1 MEYNTD
7 IKTFDYDSLKTVS
20 IQKSKTPTGIDIIST
35 QHIDNRFYMIFENTG
50 TYNIIDYQGVGE
62 VDMCNYTKL
71 ALLHL
76 SERENI
82 IISNRTEAL
91 NSVYWNS
98 VFYILQEAGY
108 KNILWIDGGLTK
120 GELFRHIDILNI
132 THIFSDF
139 FFGNL
144 FRSVV
149 FGEVP
154 VSGDISNK
162 NKLFVCI
169 SRMARQERFYFT
181 SKILKDIDLFEKGIL
196 SCAWSEK
203 TLDVFEDKNLNLL
216 LDQDVIN
223 RFPIT
228 LNHKE
233 IDESIHG
240 FYEEFS
246 SAIFHIV
253 QESSVGYDHR
263 THRKIY
269 NKLPIDWRIVN
280 SDRLFFTEKSAK
292 PFCCN
297 QIPLFIAAPGY
308 VEILRNLGFDLFDD
322 IVDHNYD
329 KEDNVFNRCDLVYK
343 ELKRI
348 SEMHTT
354 EEWLEF
360 LKLNHISERFVK
372 NRKRLMEIKEEQ
384 DNKIVTWVRENF

>member
-1 MEYNTD
+1 MELNTD
-7 IKTFDYDSLKTVS
+7 IKIFDYDSLTTVS
-20 IQKSKTPTGIDIIST
+20 IQKSKTFTDIDIISPGP
-35 QHIDNRFYMIFENTG
+35 INNRIYMNFENTG

-82 IISNRTEAL
+82 IISNPTEAL

-120 GELFRHIDILNI
+120 GELFRHIDILNV
-132 THIFSDF
+132 THLFSGF
-139 FFGNL
+139 FFRNL
-144 FRSVV
+144 FRPDI
-149 FGEVP
+149 FGEMP
-154 VSGDISNK
+154 ISGDIENK

-181 SKILKDIDLFEKGIL
+181 SKILKDIDLYEKGIL
-196 SCAWSEK
+196 SCAWSDK
-203 TLDVFEDKNLNLL
+203 TIDVFEDKNLNLL

-223 RFPIT
+223 KFPIS
-228 LNHKE
+228 LNHE
-233 IDESIHG
+233 ETEESFHG
-240 FYEEFS
+240 FYEEFT

-253 QESSVGYDHR
+253 QESSVGYDPR
-263 THRKIY
+263 THRKTY
-269 NKLPIDWRIVN
+269 SKLPIDWRIVN

-308 VEILRNLGFDLFDD
+308 VEMLRKLGFDLFDD
-322 IVDHNYD
+322 IVDHKYD
-329 KEDNVFNRCDLVYK
+329 KEDNVFNRCDLVFK

-348 SEMHTT
+348 SEMRTI
-354 EEWLEF
+354 EGWLKF
-360 LKLNHISERFVK
+360 LETNYISERFVR
-372 NRKRLMEIKEEQ
+372 NRKRLMEINEEQ
-384 DNKIVTWVRENF
+384 ENKSATWIKENF